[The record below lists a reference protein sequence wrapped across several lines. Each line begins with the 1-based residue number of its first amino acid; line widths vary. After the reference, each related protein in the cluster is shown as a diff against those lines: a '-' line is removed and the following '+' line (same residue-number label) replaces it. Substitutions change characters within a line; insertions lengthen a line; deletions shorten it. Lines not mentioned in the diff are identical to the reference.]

1 MSQRNVHK
9 NMLRRNLFKD
19 YKVINILLKTQTPQ
33 KTGSNLAAYRYS
45 NNTEKTI
52 SEKQSKVRKAVAFFQ
67 VTRKMFMIKVDFKLL
82 PKRFEQQL
90 RKG

>member
-1 MSQRNVHK
+1 
-9 NMLRRNLFKD
+9 MLKRNLFKD

-67 VTRKMFMIKVDFKLL
+67 VTRKMSMIKADFEIIAKT
-82 PKRFEQQL
+82 F
-90 RKG
+90 

>member
-1 MSQRNVHK
+1 
-9 NMLRRNLFKD
+9 MLKRNLFKG

-67 VTRKMFMIKVDFKLL
+67 VTRKMFMIKVDFEIIAKT
-82 PKRFEQQL
+82 F
-90 RKG
+90 